1 MKTPDAMA
9 VAAVP
14 SSRRRRFIRRI
25 ALVAVALSMA
35 AVLWLPCLHF
45 CYRPR
50 FADYASPEGLGPK
63 ARALATRH
71 LALWDDPARRAV
83 EIRRMRASNAE
94 WDFMARTFFV
104 LALANISLRE
114 PELRPRCLRVI
125 DTVIDETLRAEDEQG
140 PYHFLLP
147 YARNSKFVAQAQRSL
162 FLDGEIALMLGARR
176 LLEERAD
183 HRARF
188 AERVAGMAAQMA
200 ESPVLSGESY
210 PDECWTFCN
219 SIALAA
225 LRVSDTLDDTD
236 HSAFLERWVAT
247 AKRKLVHAR
256 TGLLISSYR
265 FDGTPK
271 DGPEGSSLWT
281 VAHFLS
287 VVDRPFAEEQYR
299 RAEHELAGSILG
311 FGYAREW
318 PDSWRGP
325 ADIDSGPIVPVLDI
339 SAGSSGQALLGA
351 MTFDDP
357 GFALRLLTSL
367 ALGGF
372 PIERQGEL
380 RFAASN
386 AVGDAV
392 VLYALTQGPLWREL
406 ERRGKAQ
413 R

>member
-1 MKTPDAMA
+1 MRL
-9 VAAVP
+9 V
-14 SSRRRRFIRRI
+14 RR
-25 ALVAVALSMA
+25 LGVVAVALSLA
-35 AVLWLPCLHF
+35 TALWLPCLHLLF
-45 CYRPR
+45 APRP
-50 FADYASPEGLGPK
+50 ADYVSSAGLPPK
-63 ARALATRH
+63 VRALVARH
-71 LALWDDPARRAV
+71 LALFDDPARRED

-104 LALANISLRE
+104 LALANIGLRE
-114 PELRPRCLRVI
+114 PAWRARCLGVI
-125 DTVIDETLRAEDEQG
+125 DTIIDETVRTEDEQG

-147 YARNSKFVAQAQRSL
+147 YARNGRFVAKAQRSL

-183 HRARF
+183 YRTRF
-188 AERVAGMAAQMA
+188 GERVAGMAAQMA

-225 LRVSDTLDDTD
+225 MRVSDVLDGTD
-236 HSAFLERWVAT
+236 HSGFFARWLAT
-247 AKRKLVHAR
+247 ARRTLVHQE
-256 TGLLISSYR
+256 TGLLVSSFR

-281 VAHFLS
+281 AAHFLR
-287 VVDRPFAEEQYR
+287 VVDRVFAEDQYR
-299 RAEHELAGSILG
+299 RTKHELAGSILG

-318 PDSWRGP
+318 PAAWVGP
-325 ADIDSGPIVPVLDI
+325 ADIDSGPILPVLDI
-339 SAGSSGQALLGA
+339 STGSSGQALLGA

-357 GFALRLLTSL
+357 GYAQRLLTSL
-367 ALGGF
+367 ELGGF
-372 PIERQGEL
+372 PIERHGEL

-392 VLYALTQGPLWREL
+392 VLYALTQGPLWREVD
-406 ERRGKAQ
+406 RRGGGG

>member
-1 MKTPDAMA
+1 
-9 VAAVP
+9 V
-14 SSRRRRFIRRI
+14 
-25 ALVAVALSMA
+25 VAVALSIA
-35 AVLWLPCLHF
+35 TALWLPCVHLF
-45 CYRPR
+45 FKPR
-50 FADYASPEGLGPK
+50 LEEYISTVGLPAK
-63 ARALATRH
+63 ARALAARH
-71 LALWDDPARRAV
+71 LALWNDPARRAEEV
-83 EIRRMRASNAE
+83 RRIRASSAE

-104 LALANISLRE
+104 LALANISLRA
-114 PELRPRCLRVI
+114 PELRPGCLTVI
-125 DTVIDETLRAEDEQG
+125 DTIIDETLRTEDEQG
-140 PYHFLLP
+140 PYHFLMP
-147 YARNSKFVAQAQRSL
+147 YARNGKFLAQAQRSL

-176 LLEERAD
+176 LIEERAD
-183 HRARF
+183 YQARF
-188 AERVAGMAAQMA
+188 AQRLSAISAQMA

-219 SIALAA
+219 SIALATM
-225 LRVSDTLDDTD
+225 RVSDALDGSD
-236 HSAFLERWVAT
+236 HSAFLARWLAT
-247 AKRKLVHAR
+247 ARRKLVHHQ

-281 VAHFLS
+281 VAHFLRI
-287 VVDRPFAEEQYR
+287 VDRAFAEDQYL
-299 RAEHELAGSILG
+299 RAKHELEGNALG

-318 PDSWRGP
+318 PASWVGP
-325 ADIDSGPIVPVLDI
+325 ADVDSGPILPVLDI

-351 MTFDDP
+351 MTFDDAA
-357 GFALRLLTSL
+357 FARRLLTSL

-372 PIERQGEL
+372 PIAEQGEL

-406 ERRGKAQ
+406 ARRREAW